1 MMTINHLVPQTKKT
15 QFITTIAIGEAF
27 YKETI
32 FATALFKDILIEVES
47 EKLTAHMITHTDQ
60 HLPRHS
66 ALLCK
71 CD

>member
-1 MMTINHLVPQTKKT
+1 MMTINHLVPQTKKI
-15 QFITTIAIGEAF
+15 QFITTITIGEAF

-32 FATALFKDILIEVES
+32 FATALLKDILIEVES
-47 EKLTAHMITHTDQ
+47 EKLTEHMIAYTDQ